1 LIELSE
7 CFFLSNLSQS
17 WRLWSGMEA
26 GAKKKTLPLDFSKR
40 QRTWILNKIKRK
52 KVINLSSLFVSCLVK
67 EASSSLVE
75 TIFLYVPH
83 VFT

>member
-1 LIELSE
+1 
-7 CFFLSNLSQS
+7 
-17 WRLWSGMEA
+17 
-26 GAKKKTLPLDFSKR
+26 
-40 QRTWILNKIKRK
+40 
-52 KVINLSSLFVSCLVK
+52 LFVSCLVK